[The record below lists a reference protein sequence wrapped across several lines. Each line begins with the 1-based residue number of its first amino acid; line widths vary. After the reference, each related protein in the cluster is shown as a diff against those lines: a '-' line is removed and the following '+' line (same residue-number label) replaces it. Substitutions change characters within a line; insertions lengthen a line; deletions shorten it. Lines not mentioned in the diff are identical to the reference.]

1 MNTFHVPVLT
11 QKIIDNLNIKKG
23 GIYVDATVGGGGHTE
38 AMFKIE
44 PDIQVVA
51 FDHDREAIEF
61 AQKRL
66 SEYSDRIIF
75 IQKNFSYLSSALA
88 LNRIKKINGIVFDL
102 GFSSHQIDDETR
114 GFSYTQDDVLD
125 MRMNRNNGKLTA
137 HEIVNYYPREQLEK
151 VLHDYSEDR
160 FWRRISKAIVA
171 ERKKGIIETT
181 GQLRQLIEKVI
192 PKDKSFKTLSRIF
205 QALRIEV
212 NKELDMLK
220 KGLNSAVEV
229 LVDGGRLEVISYH
242 SLEDRIVKQ
251 FFKYEN
257 LDCICPSYLPR
268 CACHKEKTLE
278 IITKRPIIPSDKE
291 ISENPRARSAKLR
304 IAERCA

>member
-1 MNTFHVPVLT
+1 MSTFHIPVL
-11 QKIIDNLNIKKG
+11 INEVINGLNIKKG
-23 GIYVDATVGGGGHTE
+23 GMYVDATLGGGGHTH
-38 AMFKIE
+38 AMFQKE
-44 PDIQVVA
+44 PDIRVIA
-51 FDHDREAIEF
+51 FDHDKEAIEF
-61 AQKRL
+61 AQEQL
-66 SEYSDRIIF
+66 SDYREKIIF
-75 IQKNFSYLSSALA
+75 IHKNFSYLSSALA
-88 LNRIKKINGIVFDL
+88 LNRINKIDGIVFDL
-102 GFSSHQIDDETR
+102 GFSSHQIDDVRR

-137 HEIVNYYPREQLEK
+137 HEIVNYYPREQLER

-160 FWRRISKAIVA
+160 FWKRISKAILIA
-171 ERKKGIIETT
+171 RKDGVIETT
-181 GQLRQLIEKVI
+181 GQLRTLIEKVI

-212 NKELDMLK
+212 NKELEVLE

-229 LVDGGRLEVISYH
+229 LSEGGRIEVISYH

-278 IITKRPIIPSDKE
+278 IVTKRPITPSKIE
-291 ISENPRARSAKLR
+291 IEDNPRARSAKLR